1 MVALRFL
8 PAFAALAALVFLPL
22 AGMPG
27 PGLPDL
33 PPQYGWLGRPGAAA
47 LLWLI
52 DAADPSPWVPPA
64 LALALHACN
73 SALFAALLGRLFPS
87 RALWLASLFYAVHP
101 LQTESL
107 AVARLAAALPGVAF
121 TLAAMHAHL
130 GGQKRRALAWGAL
143 AVLFEPATAIIP
155 LVFWTLARGTPARKP
170 LLRLSA
176 AGGMLW
182 IAALAAS
189 QARAVAEW
197 PWFGIFALRALFQFF
212 FPLGLAPAPDL
223 HAAPWQAALAAL
235 AVAAVAWL
243 ALTAGRR
250 APAGAWLLAAIAL
263 LASVYFLPAAPSQ
276 PLMALPLLALTAVAA
291 LMLEQADIRLAGVYA
306 AVLAALAFSGAR
318 QWRDPASLWMDAV
331 RLAPDSVAPRLAL
344 APRLPPAQALEL
356 LLEAQ
361 ARHPSDPAI
370 AVATGSAF
378 LRAQR
383 PHEAMA
389 EFDRALSLAPRDHQA
404 LAGRAAAWLALHRA
418 DAALGDLRLALKIE
432 PCSLEA
438 RIALARLGETP
449 PEAPCPF
456 TRAQRRALEAATSG
470 R

>member
-22 AGMPG
+22 TGVPG

-33 PPQYGWLGRPGAAA
+33 PPQHGWLGRPGAAA

-52 DAADPSPWVPPA
+52 DAVDPAPWVPAA
-64 LALALHACN
+64 LALALHAFN

-107 AVARLAAALPGVAF
+107 AVARLAAALPGVTF

-130 GGQKRRALAWGAL
+130 GGQKMRALACGIL

-155 LVFWTLARGTPARKP
+155 LVFWTLARGTPAGRP

-176 AGGMLW
+176 AGAILW
-182 IAALAAS
+182 LAALAAS
-189 QARAVAEW
+189 KAQAAAEW

-212 FPLGLAPAPDL
+212 FPLGLTPAPDL
-223 HAAPWQAALAAL
+223 HASPWLAALAAL

-291 LMLEQADIRLAGVYA
+291 LMLEQADIRLAGIYA
-306 AVLAALAFSGAR
+306 VILAVLAFSYAR

-344 APRLPPAQALEL
+344 APHLPPAQALEL
-356 LLEAQ
+356 LLEARAQ
-361 ARHPSDPAI
+361 HPSDPAL
-370 AVATGSAF
+370 AVATGRAL

-383 PHEAMA
+383 PHEALA
-389 EFDRALSLAPRDHQA
+389 EFDHALSLGPHDFQA
-404 LAGRAAAWLALHRA
+404 LAWRAAAWLALGRA
-418 DAALGDLRLALKIE
+418 DAALGDLRRALAIE

-438 RIALARLGETP
+438 RIALARLGEAP
-449 PEAPCPF
+449 PAAPCSF